1 MNKKI
6 IKDILL
12 IIILLALGLS
22 AFLIIESGREEG
34 AYVKVT
40 VDGEL
45 VAEYS
50 LSEDGEYHLNGGT
63 NLLVISGGKAFI
75 KDADCP
81 DGLCIHQGKISR
93 SGERIVCLPNRV
105 MIEVISEDD
114 EIFIN

>member
-22 AFLIIESGREEG
+22 AFLIIELGREEG

-50 LSEDGEYHLNGGT
+50 LSKDGEYHLNGGT
-63 NLLVISGGKAFI
+63 NLLIVSGGKAFI

-81 DGLCIHQGKISR
+81 DGLCIHQRKISR